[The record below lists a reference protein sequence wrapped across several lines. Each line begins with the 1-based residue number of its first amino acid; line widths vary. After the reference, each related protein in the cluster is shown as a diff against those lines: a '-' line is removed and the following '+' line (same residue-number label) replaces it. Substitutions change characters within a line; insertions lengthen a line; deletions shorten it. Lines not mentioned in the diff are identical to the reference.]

1 MIDLQ
6 TVKFIGFLNDLAE
19 KSKDGIRPFSV
30 ATAQDR
36 KGLFYDDHNPI
47 TVFPDRSYPLVNDCF
62 IDELHHDIIS
72 TWTREYAAD
81 GIKIDVYV
89 DERSTYVSVTSYDD
103 NLSIEDN
110 LHIIVG
116 HGVWY
121 NVL

>member
-62 IDELHHDIIS
+62 IYI
-72 TWTREYAAD
+72 
-81 GIKIDVYV
+81 
-89 DERSTYVSVTSYDD
+89 SVTSYDD